1 MDSRFA
7 ESAMPQSLDP
17 LPDNPPQDAPSGGGQ
32 ATIRLMFLT
41 ALLDV
46 VADLGTRI
54 DPVLREHGFSRAQLD
69 SPYERVSLHRYVAL
83 IEHVAKRFDRPF
95 LGLEM
100 GSSFGL
106 ADLGPLHAL
115 LLASGNL
122 RAALDSLVLFQSRI
136 QNRTLF
142 ESMIGPDSTSYC
154 YRIEE
159 QRIWPRAQDAE
170 FAISGYTTLIRQL
183 TTAKWAPVEVH
194 FEHSVTGREKQ
205 LSHFFRAPVV
215 GNQIANALVIR
226 NGDLDSPFAGGTP
239 ATNAKLRDVLERH
252 LLDLMGPEAIPD
264 EGIVARTR
272 DIIARRLGR
281 THVDFA
287 SVAAEHNLSE
297 RSLRRRL
304 SEEGTSFRLLLQEA
318 RQARARTMLE
328 ATDLPLSIAAEQL
341 GYSDT
346 ATFSR
351 AFKEWTGVSPG
362 RFSKTASPE

>member
-1 MDSRFA
+1 MSFSHHA
-7 ESAMPQSLDP
+7 VPAG
-17 LPDNPPQDAPSGGGQ
+17 NGQ
-32 ATIRLMFLT
+32 ATIRLLFLT
-41 ALLDV
+41 ALLEAV
-46 VADLGTRI
+46 SDLGTRI
-54 DPVLREHGFSRAQLD
+54 DPVLREHGFSRSQLD
-69 SPYERVSLHRYVAL
+69 RPYERVPLHGYVAL
-83 IEHVAKRFDRPF
+83 IEHVATRFQRPY

-115 LLASGNL
+115 LQASGTL

-142 ESMIGPDSTSYC
+142 ESMAGADTASYC
-154 YRIEE
+154 YRIEDH
-159 QRIWPRAQDAE
+159 RIWPRGQDAE

-183 TTAKWAPVEVH
+183 TTTNWAPVEVH
-194 FEHSVTGREKQ
+194 FEHSIAGREKRLAQ
-205 LSHFFRAPVV
+205 FFRAPVL
-215 GNQIANALVIR
+215 GNQVTNALVIR
-226 NGDLDSPFAGGTP
+226 NDDLDHPFAGGSP
-239 ATNAKLRDVLERH
+239 ASNAKLRDTLEKH
-252 LLDLMGPEAIPD
+252 LLDLMGPEAGGD

-272 DIIARRLGR
+272 EIIERRLGR
-281 THVDFA
+281 THLDFI

-304 SEEGTSFRLLLQEA
+304 NEAGTSFRLLLQEA

-328 ATDLPLSIAAEQL
+328 ATDLPLAVAAEQL

-362 RFSKTASPE
+362 RFAKTPSVEDRE